1 MSMFHKNSL
10 IYLIVFAGLI
20 LRILSYC
27 YLPNYKPS
35 DGYIYHG
42 RVLYESKAHGRDR
55 QFFKDLSG
63 ADKKTIDSY
72 FSNPSSPIINKN
84 GKEIILTATHPIG
97 WPLQIALLYSIFGNN
112 NVDAVLIYSL
122 IISTFTILVFYL
134 ISRNLFNIPIA
145 LITAS
150 IAALNPIF
158 VLQSSTTTTETTF
171 LFFLMLSLFFFLKG
185 FNNKRIFYYIL
196 FGSLLGFTSLIRPV
210 AFLYIFALI
219 FFLTIFKQFQKGFL
233 ISLVAFFIVLS
244 PWVIRNYIV
253 FHSFIPMTNLSGI
266 VFYQGNNKY
275 VFNEGHGSWLSQE
288 VLWDKSNRSCLNRTE
303 LEVKNMGFR
312 DGLKFLKTLTFT
324 ELIQHEL
331 YKLRYAFGL
340 SPKYVLYR
348 PGSFNFSIRHKI
360 VYFPLC
366 FLTII
371 YFAFLAK
378 RDKSVFKRDNYLFYI
393 IVISALMVYL
403 VQTLIFF
410 GYPRYRAYLLD
421 PFLIFTAS
429 LSIYHILRWSN
440 SIFRNRHL
448 WRKILP

>member
-1 MSMFHKNSL
+1 MKLFLSLFQKHKI
-10 IYLIVFAGLI
+10 IYFIIILGLF
-20 LRILSYC
+20 LRILSYL
-27 YLPNYKPS
+27 YSPNYKPC
-35 DGYIYHG
+35 DGYICHG
-42 RVLYESKAHGRDR
+42 RIIFESHAHGRDR

-97 WPLQIALLYSIFGNN
+97 WPLQIAFLYSIFGNN

-158 VLQSSTTTTETTF
+158 VLQSSTTKTETAF
-171 LFFLMLSLFFFLKG
+171 LFFLMLSLFFFLKA
-185 FNNKRIFYYIL
+185 FNNKSLVYYIL
-196 FGSLLGFTSLIRPV
+196 FGSLLGFASSIRPV

-233 ISLVAFFIVLS
+233 ISLVAFVIVLS

-288 VLWDKSNRSCLNRTE
+288 VIWDKSNKDYSNMTE
-303 LEVKNMGFR
+303 LEVKKMGFR
-312 DGLKFLKTLTFT
+312 DGFDFLKSLSLT
-324 ELIQHEL
+324 ELIQHEWYSL
-331 YKLRYAFGL
+331 NWVT
-340 SPKYVLYR
+340 SH
-348 PGSFNFSIRHKI
+348 PGFTFFMSCMNFSASRST
-360 VYFPLC
+360 F
-366 FLTII
+366 
-371 YFAFLAK
+371 
-378 RDKSVFKRDNYLFYI
+378 RS
-393 IVISALMVYL
+393 
-403 VQTLIFF
+403 
-410 GYPRYRAYLLD
+410 
-421 PFLIFTAS
+421 FLILNQFYS
-429 LSIYHILRWSN
+429 LI
-440 SIFRNRHL
+440 
-448 WRKILP
+448 